1 MQMVISHAYTKDAAA
16 ADAYIAL
23 SASFDGFLAEQDG
36 FVSRTLVQLEDDP
49 THLINLRVFRSVDDY
64 EAMTT
69 IPAYRD
75 HIAALSELVDV
86 DRYADGYPRSYAD
99 VVVTTVDAWRPS
111 S

>member
-1 MQMVISHAYTKDAAA
+1 MVISHAYTKDEDA

-23 SASFDGFLAEQDG
+23 SASFDDFLAEQPG
-36 FVSRTLVQLEDDP
+36 FVSRTLVQLTDDP
-49 THLINLRVFRSVDDY
+49 THLINLRVFRTVADY
-64 EAMTT
+64 ETMTT
-69 IPAYRD
+69 IPHYQE

-99 VVVTTVDAWRPS
+99 VVLTSVDEWRTS